1 MLSAPSIRGSK
12 QIMHFSN
19 RSNYR
24 ILAPGLILW
33 RLYSAPNGRIFDGN
47 DRPSMWSDIQS
58 SSDGRPSTL
67 CPEWSWE
74 IFNAFCSKVFFTPK
88 MLASNQAHH
97 LIKYGVAPS
106 EAPDVYNYTVV
117 WDVANLVSRVGCF
130 SLSLATVKSSHV
142 SFQSAVSASPTGVV
156 CSIVCASPRVSLCKE
171 EEITAIKEWNW
182 DGETFLLSLLSRTK
196 EEEKKILT
204 LLCRQ
209 HLLSFW
215 YKWTKGSKIVIW
227 IMPFISPW
235 FLVKQFSPSL

>member
-33 RLYSAPNGRIFDGN
+33 RLYSAPNGRIFDGS

-74 IFNAFCSKVFFTPK
+74 IFNAFCPKVFFTPE
-88 MLASNQAHH
+88 MLASSRAHH
-97 LIKYGVAPS
+97 LINYGVAPS

-117 WDVANLVSRVGCF
+117 WDVENLVSRVGCF
-130 SLSLATVKSSHV
+130 LFLSQLSRVPMLAFSRLSLHRQRVLFARLFVRHL
-142 SFQSAVSASPTGVV
+142 V
-156 CSIVCASPRVSLCKE
+156 CRCARRRK
-171 EEITAIKEWNW
+171 
-182 DGETFLLSLLSRTK
+182 LL
-196 EEEKKILT
+196 
-204 LLCRQ
+204 
-209 HLLSFW
+209 
-215 YKWTKGSKIVIW
+215 
-227 IMPFISPW
+227 P
-235 FLVKQFSPSL
+235 